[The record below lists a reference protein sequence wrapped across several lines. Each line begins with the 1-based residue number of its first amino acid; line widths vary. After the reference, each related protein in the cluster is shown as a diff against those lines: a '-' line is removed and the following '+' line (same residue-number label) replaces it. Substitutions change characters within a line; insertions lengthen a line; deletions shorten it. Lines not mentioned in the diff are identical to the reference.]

1 MWLWKGKCVND
12 LPYDHLTPSIH
23 LWCPLVNQKA
33 YLSYPALYTHVKNK
47 HDGIFPIG
55 SNAKRKIPRNMEE
68 NDDSFIID
76 SKKLMEEFEKFLK
89 SLSGAYDNLVS
100 EKNEKISDQDINLL
114 FQSNFPNYE
123 TDIKPFVEALKWIR
137 MKDCQSPTFMS
148 NKDDLNIYQVLSLF
162 LLKIYKVGSN

>member
-1 MWLWKGKCVND
+1 
-12 LPYDHLTPSIH
+12 
-23 LWCPLVNQKA
+23 
-33 YLSYPALYTHVKNK
+33 
-47 HDGIFPIG
+47 
-55 SNAKRKIPRNMEE
+55 MEE

-89 SLSGAYDNLVS
+89 SLSGAYDHLVS

-137 MKDCQSPTFMS
+137 MKDWQSPTFMS